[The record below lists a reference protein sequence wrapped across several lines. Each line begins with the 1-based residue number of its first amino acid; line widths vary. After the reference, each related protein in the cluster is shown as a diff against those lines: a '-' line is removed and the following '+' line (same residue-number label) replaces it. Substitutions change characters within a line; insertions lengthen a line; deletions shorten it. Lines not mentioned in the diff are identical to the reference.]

1 MKISIQRTIQLFF
14 LLFLQRKSLNDFTFL
29 PKRAINNRI
38 LPVSASND
46 IYYFPSYIFSKKM
59 ANILMIETSTKACS
73 VALSHDFNIEF
84 KRETLEGPNHASAL
98 GSYVQEAMEFARQ
111 HQMMPDAIAVSA
123 GPGSYTGLRIGVS
136 EAKGLAFGL
145 QKPLI
150 AISTLKAMCCQVM
163 FRPDVMMDEGA
174 LYCPMIDA
182 RRMEVYCALYDQAL
196 GEVRA
201 VSAEV
206 VDAGFLREV
215 LDEHVIYFFGDGA
228 DKCQE
233 VVTHPNAR
241 FITGVR
247 VLARDMMALAI
258 QAFNRNQFEDT
269 AYFTPFYLKEF
280 QASKPKDPFQGI

>member
-1 MKISIQRTIQLFF
+1 
-14 LLFLQRKSLNDFTFL
+14 
-29 PKRAINNRI
+29 
-38 LPVSASND
+38 
-46 IYYFPSYIFSKKM
+46 
-59 ANILMIETSTKACS
+59 MIETSTKACS

-84 KRETLEGPNHASAL
+84 KQETLEGPNHASAL
-98 GSYVQEAMEFARQ
+98 GKFVEEAMAFARDYNV
-111 HQMMPDAIAVSA
+111 MPDAIAVSA

-150 AISTLKAMCCQVM
+150 SIPTLKAMCCQVM
-163 FRPDVMMDEGA
+163 FRPDVEMDEGA

-196 GEVRA
+196 GEVKP

-206 VDAGFLREV
+206 VDEAFLKSY

-228 DKCQE
+228 DKCKD
-233 VVTHPNAR
+233 VVKHPNAR
-241 FITGVR
+241 FLTNVR
-247 VLARDMMALAI
+247 VLARDMMALAV
-258 QAFNRNQFEDT
+258 QAFNRGQFVDT

-280 QASKPKDPFQGI
+280 QASKPKDPFAGL

>member
-1 MKISIQRTIQLFF
+1 
-14 LLFLQRKSLNDFTFL
+14 
-29 PKRAINNRI
+29 
-38 LPVSASND
+38 
-46 IYYFPSYIFSKKM
+46 M
-59 ANILMIETSTKACS
+59 ANILLIETSTKACS
-73 VALSHDFNIEF
+73 VALSHGFNIEF
-84 KRETLEGPNHASAL
+84 KQETLEGPNHASAL
-98 GSYVQEAMEFARQ
+98 GVFVKKAMDFAREND
-111 HQMMPDAIAVSA
+111 MMPDAIAVSA

-150 AISTLKAMCCQVM
+150 AVSTLKAMCCQVM
-163 FRPDVMMDEGA
+163 FRPDVEMDEGA

-196 GEVRA
+196 GEVKP

-206 VDAGFLREV
+206 VDEHFLQEV
-215 LDEHVIYFFGDGA
+215 LDQHVVYFFGDGA
-228 DKCQE
+228 DKCE
-233 VVTHPNAR
+233 AVVKHPNAR
-241 FITGVR
+241 FLPNVR

-280 QASKPKDPFQGI
+280 QASKPKDPFAGI

>member
-1 MKISIQRTIQLFF
+1 
-14 LLFLQRKSLNDFTFL
+14 
-29 PKRAINNRI
+29 
-38 LPVSASND
+38 
-46 IYYFPSYIFSKKM
+46 
-59 ANILMIETSTKACS
+59 MIETSTKACS
-73 VALSHDFNIEF
+73 VALSNDFNIEF
-84 KRETLEGPNHASAL
+84 KLETLEGPNHASAL
-98 GSYVQEAMEFARQ
+98 GTFVQKAMDFAREND
-111 HQMMPDAIAVSA
+111 MMPDAIAVSA

-163 FRPDVMMDEGA
+163 FRPDVEMDEGA

-196 GEVRA
+196 GEVKPVA
-201 VSAEV
+201 AEI
-206 VDAGFLREV
+206 VDEQFLKEV

-233 VVTHPNAR
+233 IIKHPNAR
-241 FITGVR
+241 FLTGVR
-247 VLARDMMALAI
+247 VLARDMMALST
-258 QAFNRNQFEDT
+258 QAFNRGRFEDT

-280 QASKPKDPFQGI
+280 QASKPKDPFANI